1 MWDKTLQLILPYH
14 LTMQK
19 KVCFMQNS
27 NQRTIKDEFSNC
39 TVLTVAHRLKTILD
53 CDQIAVLSD
62 GRLKEV
68 GHPGVNAT
76 KPFSLSLMAGR
87 ST

>member
-1 MWDKTLQLILPYH
+1 
-14 LTMQK
+14 
-19 KVCFMQNS
+19 MQNS
-27 NQRTIKDEFSNC
+27 KQRTIKDEFSDC

-53 CDQIAVLSD
+53 CDRIAVLSD

-68 GHPGVNAT
+68 GRPGVIAI

-87 ST
+87 LT